1 MLFSILFGNS
11 HILIR
16 DSKIYIS
23 YTINKSL
30 NLCWSR
36 SSTNG
41 FSFWIVQGHI
51 D

>member
-23 YTINKSL
+23 YTINCFLKL
-30 NLCWSR
+30 ILWVIY
-36 SSTNG
+36 STSN
-41 FSFWIVQGHI
+41 SPVTTVLAE
-51 D
+51 